1 MKLFLLLILLLSQAT
16 LAQVIETTPPYPT
29 EGSAVVPEVIKP
41 QDSTI
46 EEVVKEAGPL
56 TQEPAVAKPESPA
69 VKSLSSKEN
78 RERSLGTVMVGYQPI
93 TSWLPSKKTLSYN
106 HIFNEKWT
114 VEGEFSF
121 ATINAPYIG
130 VDLGKIKER
139 RYTLQ
144 ARRYVGNSF
153 HFTFGAVYSTFS
165 ARLGSDIL
173 DSFGNEI
180 NSEFSAEN
188 IGATGGIGN
197 RWQWQNGFTLGIDW
211 IRLNIPLYESR
222 VEDKVLE
229 SVGGSSDRED
239 IKDVIRTF
247 NRIPTFVLFGINL
260 GYTF

>member
-1 MKLFLLLILLLSQAT
+1 MKLFLLLILLLTHTA

-29 EGSAVVPEVIKP
+29 EGSVVVPDVIKP
-41 QDSTI
+41 EDSVI

-56 TQEPAVAKPESPA
+56 SQERTPVKPEAPA
-69 VKSLSSKEN
+69 EKSLSSQEN
-78 RERSLGTVMVGYQPI
+78 RERSLGTVMVGYQLI
-93 TSWLPSKKTLSYN
+93 TSWVPSKKTLSYG
-106 HIFNEKWT
+106 HIFNQKWT

-130 VDLGKIKER
+130 VDLGRIKER
-139 RYTLQ
+139 RYTFQ

-153 HFTFGAVYSTFS
+153 HLTFGAVYSTFS

-180 NSEFSAEN
+180 NSEFSAGN

-211 IRLNIPLYESR
+211 IRLNIPLYETQ

-260 GYTF
+260 GYSF

>member
-1 MKLFLLLILLLSQAT
+1 MKLLLFVLFLSSAAFADIVPL
-16 LAQVIETTPPYPT
+16 TPALPS
-29 EGSAVVPEVIKP
+29 EGSAVVPELVKP
-41 QDSTI
+41 ESKI
-46 EEVVKEAGPL
+46 EEVVDEAGLVAETPVAAK
-56 TQEPAVAKPESPA
+56 TEPEAKISFT
-69 VKSLSSKEN
+69 SKEL
-78 RERSLGTVMVGYQPI
+78 RAESLGTVMVGYQFV
-93 TSWLPSKKTLSYN
+93 TSWIPSKKTVSYN

-114 VEGEFSF
+114 MEGEFSF
-121 ATINAPYIG
+121 GSINAPFIG

-180 NSEFSAEN
+180 NSEFSADN
-188 IGATGGIGN
+188 LGATGGIGN

-211 IRLNIPLYESR
+211 IRLNIPVLQTK
-222 VEDKVLE
+222 VEDKVLD
-229 SVGGSSDRED
+229 SVPGSSDRKD

>member
-1 MKLFLLLILLLSQAT
+1 MKLLLLILILTSEVFADI
-16 LAQVIETTPPYPT
+16 VPVTPPLPS
-29 EGSAVVPEVIKP
+29 EGSEVVPELVRPESK
-41 QDSTI
+41 I
-46 EEVVKEAGPL
+46 EEVVETADP
-56 TQEPAVAKPESPA
+56 VSESPSIA
-69 VKSLSSKEN
+69 KTKPVTKSSFTSKEL
-78 RERSLGTVMVGYQPI
+78 RENSLGTVIVGYQFI
-93 TSWLPSKKTLSYN
+93 TSWIPSKKTVSYN

-114 VEGEFSF
+114 MEGEFSF
-121 ATINAPYIG
+121 GSINAPFIG

-153 HFTFGAVYSTFS
+153 HFTFGAVYSTFT

-180 NSEFSAEN
+180 NSEFSADN
-188 IGATGGIGN
+188 LGATGGIGN

-211 IRLNIPLYESR
+211 IRLNVPVFQTK
-222 VEDKVLE
+222 VEDKVLD
-229 SVGGSSDRED
+229 SVPGSSDRKD